1 MKSKISDVFIA
12 VIILIIILLIIL
24 PLPTF
29 LLDFLLV
36 TNISL
41 SILIM
46 LVTLYAKSAMQFSTF
61 PSVLLLIT
69 LFRLSL
75 NISSTRLILGNG
87 GDAGNVIQT
96 FGGFVIGDDLIVGLI
111 LFLIIIVI
119 QFIVIT
125 KGSERVAEVGA
136 RFTLDAMPGKQMA
149 IDADLNSGI
158 IDDAQAKARRVA
170 IQNEADFYGAM
181 DGASKFVKGDAIVSI
196 IIIVINIAGG
206 MIVGS
211 MDGSM
216 EFNKV
221 LEVYTRATVGD
232 GLVSQIP
239 ALLISTAT
247 GMIVTRAA
255 TENSMGSDIVGQVF
269 AQPLVLMVLSGMLV
283 LFSIIPGMPM
293 LPILF
298 LAALAG
304 TIGFIQYRASNRVE
318 EASEEDANKALAEEK
333 RKPENVMSLLQ
344 VDPIELEF
352 GYGLLPLVDAS
363 QGGDLLDRVVMIRRQ
378 CAIDLG
384 IVVPVIRLRDNIHLG
399 TNKYVIK
406 IKGIEVSGGEVVAD
420 HVMAL
425 NAGGA
430 TGEISGIDT
439 VEPAFGLP
447 ATWIDESMREK
458 AELMGYSII
467 DPPSVIATHLTE
479 IIKKHGHE
487 LLGRQQVQALLDNLR
502 GTQAALIDEVVP
514 KVFSLG
520 EIQKVLARLLKEG
533 ISIRDMV
540 TILETMSDY
549 GKLTHDSEML
559 AEYARQNLKRSIT
572 KQFAVDNTL
581 RVVSLDSGVEK
592 TILDNVRQND
602 HGSYVALEPT
612 QVKKLFNSLKAAIER
627 MTDLGRMPIVLAS
640 PMVRRHFKS
649 VTEQMAPDLTVL
661 SYSEIEPGIEIQS
674 DGVVTI

>member
-1 MKSKISDVFIA
+1 MKTKISDVFIA

-158 IDDAQAKARRVA
+158 IDDVQAKERRLA

-216 EFNKV
+216 DFNKV

-255 TENSMGSDIVGQVF
+255 TENSMGSDIMGQIF
-269 AQPLVLMVLSGMLV
+269 SQPLVLMVLSGMLV

-293 LPILF
+293 VPILF

-304 TIGFIQYRASNRVE
+304 TIGFIQYRASNKVE

-333 RKPENVMSLLQ
+333 RKPENVMALLQ

-447 ATWIDESMREK
+447 ATWIEESMREK

-514 KVFSLG
+514 KAFSLG
-520 EIQKVLARLLKEG
+520 EIQKVLAKLLKEG

-549 GKLTHDSEML
+549 GKLTHDPEML
-559 AEYARQNLKRSIT
+559 TEYARQNLKRSIT
-572 KQFAVDNTL
+572 KQFAVDNML

-592 TILDNVRQND
+592 TILDSVRQND

-612 QVKKLFNSLKAAIER
+612 QVKKLFNSLKTAIER

-661 SYSEIEPGIEIQS
+661 SYSEIEPGIEIHS